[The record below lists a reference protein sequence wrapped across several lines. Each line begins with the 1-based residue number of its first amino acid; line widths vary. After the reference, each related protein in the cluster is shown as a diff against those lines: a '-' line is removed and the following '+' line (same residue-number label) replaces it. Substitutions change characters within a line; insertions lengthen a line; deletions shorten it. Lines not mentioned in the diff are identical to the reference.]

1 MSDNQHHA
9 PLSQAIVRTLTDKL
23 YEKRKAAALEIEKQA
38 RDYVRNDNMVDL
50 ERLIKVL
57 EQLATAP
64 NGNTRK
70 GGLIGLAA
78 TAIGLGN
85 KFAIPYAQRLLEP
98 VFACF
103 SDADSRV
110 RYFACEALYNIVK
123 IVKMAALEHFEQL
136 FDILWKLSSDPDQ
149 NVRNGSELLDRL
161 VKEIVVSKHGF
172 DLEALILLIRERI
185 YSVNSSNRRFI
196 ISWLYTTLTVPEF
209 SIGQYFPEVIDGVF
223 KALEDPSPAV
233 REATI
238 TVLTEMLHKLEP
250 KEGIPPVDICSIV
263 NVLVVQANS
272 QTDTTRELSV
282 QWMDQITVYYG
293 DRILP
298 QLSSF
303 LLSIL
308 PHLESGEQGQIARS
322 DQLNQRLTELLKFDS
337 PIPVE
342 PTVEVL
348 LAHLRHE
355 RMETRMATLNWIR
368 HLHSIQSNNMFRY
381 MDRFFPILLELL
393 SDPADDVLMLDIM
406 LITEICGQPK
416 QQQQLDIRSLRLG
429 EELNQE
435 LKSVSPYLVKFSVAL
450 LKMFKDDDKL
460 IDERGI
466 HIVRQVCLLLEPTD
480 VFRSLAL
487 LLGTTSTTMSLSMN
501 TKDPFPDLQFVAK
514 MVRILNQILM
524 TTSCFPFGSDSVA
537 RSKMIPICLLSL
549 YLLSQNYQHALE
561 LIPRLSEIDITF
573 ELLTEVDRVVQLI
586 ESPILAYVR
595 MDLLHPDHQ
604 KPLSALLSALLML
617 LPQSDAFA
625 VLQKRLQAVPHLAV
639 LDGMK
644 KTGRPPPSV
653 PSSAKIK
660 FKELIQHFDKVT
672 AIRLNASRF
681 SSININRNLLSFTA
695 TTSTVGMFLCGL
707 QICSR
712 IRKRGSTDGTGVAPF
727 FLTSVSCICWLGYGL
742 LRRDQT
748 VIFVNGVGLVFQT
761 VYLIYYYTKTR
772 LKSRLNRL
780 IFLEMV
786 ISVITAMVI
795 NGDLLNE
802 NEKENLL
809 GVVCMLLN
817 IATIASPLV
826 DVGQVVRTK
835 STESLPFML
844 CVANMAVCVQW
855 LFYGFLVDDFY
866 MKLSLFIIYPR
877 TYKQLAV
884 GQV

>member
-393 SDPADDVLMLDIM
+393 SDPADDVLISNSWTYVLYG
-406 LITEICGQPK
+406 LA
-416 QQQQLDIRSLRLG
+416 RSLT
-429 EELNQE
+429 
-435 LKSVSPYLVKFSVAL
+435 KSVAL

>member
-1 MSDNQHHA
+1 MSEQQYS

-38 RDYVRNDNMVDL
+38 RDYVRNDNMADL
-50 ERLIKVL
+50 NRLIKIL
-57 EQLATAP
+57 EQLAIAP

-85 KFAIPYAQRLLEP
+85 KYAIPYAQLLLEP
-98 VFACF
+98 VFVCF
-103 SDADSRV
+103 SDTDSRV

-123 IVKMAALEHFEQL
+123 IIKMAALDHFDQL

-161 VKEIVVSKHGF
+161 VKEIVVSKNDF
-172 DLEALILLIRERI
+172 ELETLILLIRERI

-196 ISWLYTTLTVPEF
+196 ISWLHTTLTVPDF
-209 SIGQYFPEVIDGVF
+209 MIGQYFPEVIDGVF

-238 TVLTEMLHKLEP
+238 TVLNEMLHKLEP
-250 KEGIPPVDICSIV
+250 KEGTESVDISSIV
-263 NVLVVQANS
+263 NVLVAQSNAH
-272 QTDTTRELSV
+272 TATAREISV
-282 QWMDQITVYYG
+282 QWMDQITSYYG
-293 DRILP
+293 DRVLP

-308 PHLESGEQGQIARS
+308 PHLASGEKGLIARS
-322 DQLNQRLTELLKFDS
+322 DHLNQSLTELLKFDS

-348 LAHLRHE
+348 LAHLRHD

-368 HLHSIQSNNMFRY
+368 HLHSVQPNNMFRY

-416 QQQQLDIRSLRLG
+416 QQQQLDIRTLRLG

-487 LLGTTSTTMSLSMN
+487 LLGTMVNIDGFALPTSGQQQPQLTTAPSG
-501 TKDPFPDLQFVAK
+501 TKDPFFDLQFVAK
-514 MVRILNQILM
+514 MVKILNQILM
-524 TTSCFPFGSDSVA
+524 TTSCFPSVSDSVA
-537 RSKMIPICLLSL
+537 RSKTIVPNCFRICTN
-549 YLLSQNYQHALE
+549 NYQPALE
-561 LIPRLSEIDITF
+561 LVPRLSEIDITF
-573 ELLTEVDRVVQLI
+573 DLLTEVDRLVQLI

-604 KPLSALLSALLML
+604 KSLSALLSALLML
-617 LPQSDAFA
+617 LPQSEAFS

-639 LDGMK
+639 LDSMK
-644 KTGRPPPSV
+644 KASRPTASV

-672 AIRLNASRF
+672 AVRLNISKQHHKKMLEAKAHKAR
-681 SSININRNLLSFTA
+681 
-695 TTSTVGMFLCGL
+695 TV
-707 QICSR
+707 
-712 IRKRGSTDGTGVAPF
+712 
-727 FLTSVSCICWLGYGL
+727 
-742 LRRDQT
+742 
-748 VIFVNGVGLVFQT
+748 
-761 VYLIYYYTKTR
+761 
-772 LKSRLNRL
+772 
-780 IFLEMV
+780 
-786 ISVITAMVI
+786 
-795 NGDLLNE
+795 
-802 NEKENLL
+802 
-809 GVVCMLLN
+809 
-817 IATIASPLV
+817 SP
-826 DVGQVVRTK
+826 
-835 STESLPFML
+835 
-844 CVANMAVCVQW
+844 
-855 LFYGFLVDDFY
+855 
-866 MKLSLFIIYPR
+866 
-877 TYKQLAV
+877 
-884 GQV
+884 